1 VTDPA
6 LFRRSPETLVRN
18 VGSEVLLTAAG
29 HADVDRLS
37 GTAAAVWHVLE
48 VSRPPAEVARL
59 VAEAFGQ
66 REQDV
71 LGDVQA
77 FLDELLRRGWVERI
91 AR

>member
-1 VTDPA
+1 MNDRIQ
-6 LFRRSPETLVRN
+6 LRRSPDILVRN

-37 GTAAAVWHVLE
+37 GTAAAVWDVLE
-48 VSRPPAEVARL
+48 VPRAPEEVTRL

-66 REQDV
+66 QEQAVMADV
-71 LGDVQA
+71 EA
-77 FLDELLRRGWVERI
+77 FLNELLRRGWVERV